1 MRLAWLG
8 CWHEEARAT
17 TAPYAHKLTNVV
29 SCQLIPMHRLVG
41 AGVKQLLVVKLALV
55 PSLVQAAGVH
65 GRVGMI
71 KTVMTQARGPRK
83 KPKVVCL
90 WFSIGFH

>member
-1 MRLAWLG
+1 
-8 CWHEEARAT
+8 
-17 TAPYAHKLTNVV
+17 
-29 SCQLIPMHRLVG
+29 MHRLVG

-71 KTVMTQARGPRK
+71 ETVMTQARGP
-83 KPKVVCL
+83 
-90 WFSIGFH
+90 